1 MNYSF
6 DKVVNRRNP
15 LEGPLKY
22 NGKYEMNFKELLM
35 KAKQGD
41 KGAREELFLMY
52 RPMVLSRSRIK
63 GIFSEDLY
71 QELSKT
77 FVSCIEQFSIEGTEN
92 EQK

>member
-1 MNYSF
+1 
-6 DKVVNRRNP
+6 
-15 LEGPLKY
+15 
-22 NGKYEMNFKELLM
+22 MNFKELLM

-77 FVSCIEQFSIEGTEN
+77 FVSLSLIHI
-92 EQK
+92 

>member
-1 MNYSF
+1 
-6 DKVVNRRNP
+6 
-15 LEGPLKY
+15 
-22 NGKYEMNFKELLM
+22 MNFKELLM

-41 KGAREELFLMY
+41 KGARGGTVFDVPSHGVKQVQNQ
-52 RPMVLSRSRIK
+52 RNI
-63 GIFSEDLY
+63 SEDLY

>member
-1 MNYSF
+1 
-6 DKVVNRRNP
+6 
-15 LEGPLKY
+15 
-22 NGKYEMNFKELLM
+22 MNFKELLM

-77 FVSCIEQFSIEGTEN
+77 FVYCIEQFSIEGTEN